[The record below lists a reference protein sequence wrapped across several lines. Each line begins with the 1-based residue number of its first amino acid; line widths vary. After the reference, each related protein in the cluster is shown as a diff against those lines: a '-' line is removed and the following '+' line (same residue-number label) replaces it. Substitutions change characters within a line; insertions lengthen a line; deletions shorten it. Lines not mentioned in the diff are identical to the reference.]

1 MVTRTNQT
9 YIGEQNLL
17 HQLNIEAIQLKG
29 IDMWY
34 LPRKR
39 VNFDKIYGQ
48 DDQSDFAHAYE
59 IEMYV
64 QSFNGFMGDKAFM
77 SKFGVEIR
85 DQMFL
90 GVATQRFMDVVGHPH
105 GLLRPNEGD
114 LIFFPHYKAL
124 FEIKSTEARENFYPL
139 GVLPTYQL
147 TVELFEYSSETFNTG
162 IAAIDVLQKTYDM
175 NVIDWAYLDE
185 NGDYLVNENGDV
197 LIVEGFQVEEIDPL
211 ADNKTLLANAAVFVD
226 WTETNPFG
234 DIDNPQG
241 D

>member
-1 MVTRTNQT
+1 LVTRVSHT
-9 YIGEQNLL
+9 YLGEQNLL
-17 HQLNIEAIQLKG
+17 HQLNIESIQMCG

-48 DDQSDFAHAYE
+48 DDQSDFGHAYQ

-90 GVATQRFMDVVGHPH
+90 GIATQRFMDVIGNPQ
-105 GLLRPNEGD
+105 GLMRPNEGD
-114 LIFFPHYKAL
+114 LIYFPHYKAL
-124 FEIKSTEARENFYPL
+124 FEIKSTESRENFYPL
-139 GVLPTYQL
+139 GALPTYQL

-162 IAAIDVLQKTYDM
+162 IAEIDILQQKYDM

-197 LIVEGFQVEEIDPL
+197 LMVEWFDIEKIDPL
-211 ADNKTLLANAAVFVD
+211 ADNETLLANAAIFVD

-234 DIDNPQG
+234 DLDA
-241 D
+241 